1 MLRVELTGRLSV
13 LGDDGTILTARDFPG
28 RQGRLTFARLITA
41 CGPVPAETLADLLWP
56 GGPPTTWRRD
66 LAAVVSK
73 LRALLTRT
81 GVNGRQVLRHEAG
94 CYELA
99 LRPALRIDLEEV
111 EGAVTAA
118 EQSLARTEMAAA
130 DRAATAAAETARR
143 RFLPG
148 ETGEWVDQE
157 RDRLEDLL
165 LRALDVR
172 AASASPAE
180 AVRCATEAVAVRPLR
195 EVGHLHLIRAHLR
208 SGSRSEALRA
218 HAWCRRLLR
227 TELGVEP
234 MPAIAEAFLEA
245 LTAEDED
252 STGVAVPLPV
262 RLRAPE
268 TAPFVGRAAELA
280 ALGRLL
286 HTEGTARVAHLV
298 GPAGVGKTG
307 LAAALGRAAHRDG
320 TVVLAGRCEED
331 VAQPFQPF
339 AQALGHM
346 VGHLP
351 PKLVTVLVADWA
363 GDLVKLLPHLPT
375 RESPDAEAPSPG
387 PWSGL
392 EPAAARY
399 RLFEAVTAVLAR
411 LTARKRTV
419 LVIDDVH
426 RADPSTIDLLRHLVV
441 SGRAPRLLVV
451 TTGRSS
457 QTTDRDGPAAL
468 FADLERSGH
477 LTVMPVGPLD
487 VSDVATLL
495 GEQAD
500 LAEEVHRSTA
510 GNALFA
516 VQLARHLSDTGA
528 STVRE
533 AGLPSGIAALI
544 RARFGLLDDVT
555 WRTLCVAAVAGT
567 RFTATLLA
575 RATGLTEDR
584 TSEVLDRARNAGLLQ
599 QLDGDFACVHD
610 IVRTALVGQLGATR
624 RATLH
629 RAVGEAMET
638 TTPWSTQ
645 SLAGHFLAAGTP
657 ARDKALRYCLLA
669 AEAAAEV
676 SAHDEA
682 AGFYREALRAAGDA
696 GPVRRA
702 ALLLALATERLHS
715 GDPSATQ
722 TFHEAARTA
731 RRAGDPRLLARCAI
745 GLADRWAPTG
755 SMAQDT
761 VHLLSE
767 ALAALPAG
775 AEPLRATLLA
785 RLASARRWEADPVP
799 RCLLGR
805 QAVAAARRAG
815 NRAVLA
821 DCLDAQMA
829 ADWGPGDAERRRRT
843 GKEIVRTSPVT
854 PPAPNSHCEAM
865 PGESSPPSRPRTAR
879 AWTQNWR
886 RISRWHRGSW
896 PAGDISGRRRPA
908 KPCGPSGRWH
918 AQRGA
923 RLANH
928 GREIARRAGEAD
940 ADNLY
945 AAVMFP
951 VWFAQGGRRPRA
963 AIAAAVEAAV
973 DQPAKDT
980 LACAAHLLAA
990 VAGQPPRRLRG
1001 VRRTAT
1007 SLGRRPPDD
1016 ALALRHGGSGSCGG
1030 TSRRRR
1036 HGGTPASCSAAVR
1049 GDDRRMGWRSRVLR
1063 CRRPLAGDPGVD
1075 HARRRSG
1082 SPSAHEGRRHPH
1094 LPRSPVMERTE
1105 SARTCRPPGS
1115 NPYHRIFRAG
1125 QSDVKG
1131 PHRDASRRD
1140 RCEGRRLARLS
1151 TTRLMP
1157 PATARR
1163 GC

>member
-457 QTTDRDGPAAL
+457 QTTDPDGPAAL
-468 FADLERSGH
+468 FAALERSGH

-599 QLDGDFACVHD
+599 QLDGDFAFVHD

-843 GKEIVRTSPVT
+843 GKEIVDLARHASRPELALRGHAWGIIASLETADRSGLDAELAAYLEVARFLRQPRYLWY
-854 PPAPNSHCEAM
+854 AESREAM
-865 PGESSPPSRPRTAR
+865 R
-879 AWTQNWR
+879 A
-886 RISRWHRGSW
+886 IMI
-896 PAGDISGRRRPA
+896 GD
-908 KPCGPSGRWH
+908 

-923 RLANH
+923 RLASH

-990 VAGQPPRRLRG
+990 VAGQPPAVYRASAGRLLHMVDAPRTMHWLFDTVALALAAAHHGDVATAERLHRVLLPYEGTTVVWAGAAAFFGAVPHWLGILESTMRDVEAARRHFMK
-1001 VRRTAT
+1001 AIEIHT
-1007 SLGRRPPDD
+1007 SLGAPSWNEQSQR
-1016 ALALRHGGSGSCGG
+1016 ALAALPEAIPTTGS
-1030 TSRRRR
+1030 
-1036 HGGTPASCSAAVR
+1036 
-1049 GDDRRMGWRSRVLR
+1049 
-1063 CRRPLAGDPGVD
+1063 
-1075 HARRRSG
+1075 SG
-1082 SPSAHEGRRHPH
+1082 QDSP
-1094 LPRSPVMERTE
+1094 T
-1105 SARTCRPPGS
+1105 
-1115 NPYHRIFRAG
+1115 
-1125 QSDVKG
+1125 
-1131 PHRDASRRD
+1131 
-1140 RCEGRRLARLS
+1140 
-1151 TTRLMP
+1151 
-1157 PATARR
+1157 
-1163 GC
+1163 